1 MTETRHLKK
10 YCYFFQV
17 AIAIILSFTQFMP
30 MYMPIGLGNAP
41 DQVWTSTTTVNSIFA
56 VKFAERSNRS
66 FPVYFMNHVREH
78 LFSLIL

>member
-41 DQVWTSTTTVNSIFA
+41 DQVLNQ
-56 VKFAERSNRS
+56 
-66 FPVYFMNHVREH
+66 
-78 LFSLIL
+78 